1 MVART
6 IIAIGLAAI
15 LAGCAS
21 SSGVRWYAP
30 ATWFSAREAKAADNA
45 DAKQDAAREAAVKA
59 AQRLTHEAA
68 EALAAAPASRPV
80 EVATEA
86 NAGAVALLDQA
97 AGPLTAADLAAV
109 RKQVAGLLS
118 DNAALRAEAE
128 AARAKNRESL
138 AALSERLA
146 RADAAVAA
154 AQRDLRSAFDR
165 ENALANELRAQ
176 RALAWIVGSVA
187 VLCAAGWIYLRFAVG
202 GLPRAAGLLM
212 RDLRQAHPDTAK
224 IVAPLFD
231 SYLNRHEQAAIA
243 RHAQ

>member
-6 IIAIGLAAI
+6 VIAIGLAAI
-15 LAGCAS
+15 LTGCAS

-30 ATWFSAREAKAADNA
+30 ATWFSAREATSADKAS
-45 DAKQDAAREAAVKA
+45 AKQDAARDAAVKA
-59 AQRLTHEAA
+59 AQRLTHETAD
-68 EALAAAPASRPV
+68 ALASAPPSRPV

-97 AGPLTAADLAAV
+97 AGPLTAVELAAV

-128 AARAKNRESL
+128 AARAKSRENV

-146 RADAAVAA
+146 KADAAVAA
-154 AQRDLRSAFDR
+154 AQRDLRAAFDR

-176 RALAWIVGSVA
+176 RALAWIAGGMA
-187 VLCAAGWIYLRFAVG
+187 LLCALGWVYLRFAVG

-212 RDLRQAHPDTAK
+212 RDLRSAHPDTAK